1 MNHFGFKPFTKYLG
15 YREKGKRWLLLIDQN
30 IVPSERITT
39 FANSTT
45 RSCVYGYE
53 KEPNQLHYLGPPP
66 EQVIAEQII

>member
-15 YREKGKRWLLLIDQN
+15 YREKGKRWLLIDQN

-39 FANSTT
+39 FANCTT

-53 KEPNQLHYLGPPP
+53 KEPS
-66 EQVIAEQII
+66 